1 MKVFEKLLRIPLHV
15 GSFLR
20 ILNRIRL
27 QGGIVQATVTT
38 VEARDLLRGKR
49 ILITGGSS
57 GIGLAIANKF
67 VNCGA
72 QVVITGRDEAALQ
85 KAVADV
91 GASTLHA
98 LRWDVSDISVIDRNL
113 ARTRDMLGGELD
125 ILVNNAGVLL
135 IDPFLEVSEGTW
147 DKTHA
152 VNSKGVF
159 FLTQSVCRTWRTQA
173 RKIRKVIMVSSTSG
187 FLPGAYPYR
196 MNKWDLVGMTQG
208 LAVKLADHGIIVNGI
223 APGNTAG
230 RMLGIGEEGNLA
242 DPGIPLG
249 RVALPEELAELAA
262 FLAGDGSN
270 YITGQ
275 TVICDGGMTLG

>member
-1 MKVFEKLLRIPLHV
+1 MKDLQRLLRLPLHV
-15 GSFLR
+15 VSLLR
-20 ILNRIRL
+20 VLNRIRL
-27 QGGIVQATVTT
+27 QGGIVRATIAT
-38 VEARDLLRGKR
+38 VEASDLLRGKR
-49 ILITGGSS
+49 VLVTGGSS
-57 GIGLAIANKF
+57 GIGLAIARKF

-72 QVVITGRDEAALQ
+72 TVVITGRDGAALQ
-85 KAVADV
+85 KAVEEV
-91 GASTLHA
+91 GTGALHA
-98 LRWDVSDISVIDRNL
+98 LRWDVSDISVIDENL
-113 ARTRDMLGGELD
+113 TQARDMLGGELD
-125 ILVNNAGVLL
+125 VLVNNAGVHLS
-135 IDPFLEVSEGTW
+135 DPFLEVSEGNW

-159 FLTQSVCRTWRTQA
+159 FLTQSVCRAWSTQE
-173 RKIRKVIMVSSTSG
+173 RKIRKVLMVSSTSG

-196 MNKWDLVGMTQG
+196 MSKWDLVGMTQG

-223 APGNTAG
+223 APGRTAG
-230 RMLGIGEEGNLA
+230 RMLGIGEDGNIA

-275 TVICDGGMTLG
+275 TIICDGGMTLR

>member
-1 MKVFEKLLRIPLHV
+1 MKTLQKFLRLPLHIVSLLRV
-15 GSFLR
+15 
-20 ILNRIRL
+20 LNRIRL
-27 QGGIVQATVTT
+27 QGGIVRATVAS
-38 VEARDLLRGKR
+38 VEAGDLLRGKR

-57 GIGLAIANKF
+57 GIGLAIARKF

-85 KAVADV
+85 RAVAEIGTD
-91 GASTLHA
+91 TLHA
-98 LRWDVSDISVIDRNL
+98 LRWDISDISVIDENL
-113 ARTRDMLGGELD
+113 ARARDMLDGELD

-135 IDPFLEVSEGTW
+135 SDPFLEVSEGNW

-159 FLTQSVCRTWRTQA
+159 FLTQSVCRAWRTQE
-173 RKIRKVIMVSSTSG
+173 RKIRKVLMVSSTSG
-187 FLPGAYPYR
+187 FLPGAHPYR
-196 MNKWDLVGMTQG
+196 MSKWDLVGMTQG

-223 APGNTAG
+223 APGRTAG
-230 RMLGIGEEGNLA
+230 RMLGIGEEGNIA
-242 DPGIPLG
+242 DPRIPLG
-249 RVALPEELAELAA
+249 RVVLPEELAELAA

-275 TVICDGGMTLG
+275 TIICDGGMTLR

>member
-1 MKVFEKLLRIPLHV
+1 MNILQSFVRLPLHIASLLRV
-15 GSFLR
+15 
-20 ILNRIRL
+20 LNRIRL
-27 QGGIVQATVTT
+27 QGGIVRATIAT

-49 ILITGGSS
+49 VLITGGSS
-57 GIGLAIANKF
+57 GIGLAIARKF

-72 QVVITGRDEAALQ
+72 TVVITGRDEAALH
-85 KAVADV
+85 KAVAEV
-91 GASTLHA
+91 GAGGLHA
-98 LRWDVSDISVIDRNL
+98 LRWDVSDISVIDENL
-113 ARTRDMLGGELD
+113 TRARDMLGGEMD

-135 IDPFLEVSEGTW
+135 SDPFLEVSEGNW

-159 FLTQSVCRTWRTQA
+159 FLTQNVCRAWRTQE
-173 RKIRKVIMVSSTSG
+173 RKIRKVLMVSSTSG

-196 MNKWDLVGMTQG
+196 MSKWDLVGMTQG
-208 LAVKLADHGIIVNGI
+208 LAFKLADHGIIVNGI
-223 APGNTAG
+223 APGRTAG
-230 RMLGIGEEGNLA
+230 RMLGIGKEGNLA

-275 TVICDGGMTLG
+275 TIICDGGMTLR